1 MKQQL
6 LNQKKMSENNP
17 NNIEFLTR
25 SSDEIVS
32 VTKLER
38 VGKLIRKVEYLR
50 PWGTLLE
57 KNLESDSTK
66 DLYIKLEAEWLSEN
80 QKTEQ

>member
-1 MKQQL
+1 
-6 LNQKKMSENNP
+6 MSENNP